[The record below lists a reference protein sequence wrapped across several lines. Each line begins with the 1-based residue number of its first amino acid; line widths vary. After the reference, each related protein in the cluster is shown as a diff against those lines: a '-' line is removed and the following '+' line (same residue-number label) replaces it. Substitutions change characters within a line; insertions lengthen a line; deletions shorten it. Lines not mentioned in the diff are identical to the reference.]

1 MAIKLLTLFSK
12 TSGVSVHDEVV
23 MLFQNMKM
31 KKMSSPDEKRKK
43 AVFFCLSDDLKF
55 IIISPGKEIL
65 VGDESDDPYAEF
77 VNMLPR
83 DECCYALYDASYET
97 KDSKKEDLVF
107 VSWAPET
114 AKIKSRLIYASSK
127 EAVIK
132 KFTGIKHSVQATSW
146 DEIKD
151 RSVICDKLGGVVSFE
166 GKPV

>member
-1 MAIKLLTLFSK
+1 M
-12 TSGVSVHDEVV
+12 TSGVKVHDEVI

-55 IIISPGKEIL
+55 IIINPAKKS
-65 VGDESDDPYAEF
+65 
-77 VNMLPR
+77 
-83 DECCYALYDASYET
+83 CYET
-97 KDSKKEDLVF
+97 ADSKKEDLVF

-127 EAVIK
+127 DALFK

-146 DEIKD
+146 DEIMD
-151 RSVICDKLGGVVSFE
+151 RSAICDKLGGVVSFE